1 MNNLSPR
8 AIVQELDKYIVG
20 QNNAKKVVAIALRNR
35 ERRRKLPEDLRRD
48 VMPKNILMI
57 GPTGVG
63 KTEIA
68 RRMAAMIDA
77 PFIKVEAT
85 KFTEVGYVGRDV
97 ESIISDLAEMAVTR
111 GYEKKLK
118 EVETKA
124 EKVAT
129 EKIIDYLCQQ
139 WPRAVAKVAVKA
151 EGIAGISAE
160 ESKGIPSGENTS
172 IQQRRRPYRYRQ
184 IVAKLL
190 QNQQLEDQ
198 PVEIEV
204 GAEVEGGGP
213 LEDMSSHLYQDDG
226 LDYTGE
232 ASDNYRF
239 YSNRRGYAKEKKR
252 RKVLVKEARR
262 ILTREAANRLV
273 DFDDVIDHAIE
284 QVEENG
290 VVFIDELDKLA
301 GPRME
306 MGRDV
311 SGEGVQR
318 DLLPV
323 VEGTTVMTHFGPVKT
338 EHVLFIAAGA
348 FYQSKPS
355 DLIPELQGRFP
366 LRVELSSL
374 STEDL
379 KQILVEP
386 KNALT
391 KQYQA
396 LMGTEGVELEFADDA
411 INEISRLA
419 SMMNERLENIGAR
432 RLYTIMEK
440 ILEEISFSATEKAG
454 EKVVID
460 APYVSEHVGSLVAD
474 EDLSRY
480 IL

>member
-1 MNNLSPR
+1 MNDLAPR

-35 ERRRKLPEDLRRD
+35 ERRRKLSEDIRHD

-97 ESIISDLAEMAVTR
+97 ESIISDLVEMAVTR

-124 EKVAT
+124 EKLAT

-139 WPRAVAKVAVKA
+139 WPRAIAKAAVKV
-151 EGIAGISAE
+151 EGVSRLSAE
-160 ESKGIPSGENTS
+160 ESKTISSGKTS
-172 IQQRRRPYRYRQ
+172 VQQRRRPYRYRQ
-184 IVAKLL
+184 LVAKLL
-190 QNQQLEDQ
+190 QNHQLEDQ

-204 GAEVEGGGP
+204 GTEPETLGP
-213 LEDMSSHLYQDDG
+213 PEDMPFRLYQEDG
-226 LDYTGE
+226 LDYTSE
-232 ASDNYRF
+232 VSDNYKF
-239 YSNRRGYAKEKKR
+239 YANHRGYGKEKKWR
-252 RKVLVKEARR
+252 RVLVKEARR
-262 ILTREAANRLV
+262 ILTRETASRLV
-273 DFDDVIDHAIE
+273 DFDDVVDRSIE
-284 QVEENG
+284 QVEENS

-301 GPRME
+301 GPRVE
-306 MGRDV
+306 IGRDV

-318 DLLPV
+318 DLLPI

-338 EHVLFIAAGA
+338 EHILFIAAGA

-374 STEDL
+374 GKADL

-396 LMGTEGVELEFADDA
+396 LMKTEGVNLVFSDDG
-411 INEISRLA
+411 IDEIARLA
-419 SMMNERLENIGAR
+419 SVMNERLENIGAR

-440 ILEEISFSATEKAG
+440 VLEEISFSAPDKAG
-454 EKVVID
+454 EKLVVD
-460 APYVSEHVGSLVAD
+460 ASYVSQHIGGLVAD